1 MKSRRHSAIRNE
13 RPALVRRRRLN
24 FGPGTALALIVAA
37 GILYARRDEFARHG
51 ARRLAEGSPRIDR
64 NSDKRAFRIIRNTG
78 APGAGIVPEV
88 STLLTRRDE
97 LKLSAQQVKAIEALQ
112 SEGRSVSTPL
122 REEAERA
129 GNEFRVWMQES
140 EKHGS
145 VTVDQ
150 LQQHSAA
157 LRAVSAQLAAQR
169 RDDWGRAMTVLTN
182 EQQARLQQR
191 PGRKR
196 E

>member
-1 MKSRRHSAIRNE
+1 MKSRRHSAIRIE

-24 FGPGTALALIVAA
+24 FGPGTALALIVVA

-64 NSDKRAFRIIRNTG
+64 NSDQRAFRIIRNTG
-78 APGAGIVPEV
+78 APGAGVVPEV

-129 GNEFRVWMQES
+129 GNEFRVWMQEA
-140 EKHGS
+140 EKRGR

-150 LQQHSAA
+150 LQQHSAT
-157 LRAVSAQLAAQR
+157 LRAASAQLAEQR
-169 RDDWGRAMTVLTN
+169 RDSWERALKVLTK
-182 EQQARLQQR
+182 EQQAQIQPD
-191 PGRKR
+191 PGGKK
-196 E
+196 